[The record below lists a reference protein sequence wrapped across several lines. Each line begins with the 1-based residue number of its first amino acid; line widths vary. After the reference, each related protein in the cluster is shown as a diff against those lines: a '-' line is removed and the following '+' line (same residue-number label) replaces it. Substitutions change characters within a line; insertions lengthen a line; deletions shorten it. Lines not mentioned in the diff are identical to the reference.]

1 MDEKMPGDRFIETL
15 RGLRDGKTLTEL
27 EEAMNELVEAVRDTG
42 RKGSVTLKIDLTCVT
57 EGIYETSD
65 NITLKAPWHALSN
78 SLFFSKPD
86 GNLSTDPEALIT
98 DTQTRDLCGG
108 ISTMTLWRWRREQGF
123 PRPRK
128 INGRNYNTRREILE
142 HLDALLAA
150 EAEAQT

>member
-57 EGIYETSD
+57 DGIYETSD

-78 SLFFSKPD
+78 TLFFGTPD
-86 GNLSTDPEALIT
+86 GNLVRHDPRQQDLLLARDIADAPTPSAPAPSLPDHQQEAAPGKCHASERF
-98 DTQTRDLCGG
+98 DP
-108 ISTMTLWRWRREQGF
+108 F
-123 PRPRK
+123 PRHW
-128 INGRNYNTRREILE
+128 Y
-142 HLDALLAA
+142 
-150 EAEAQT
+150 